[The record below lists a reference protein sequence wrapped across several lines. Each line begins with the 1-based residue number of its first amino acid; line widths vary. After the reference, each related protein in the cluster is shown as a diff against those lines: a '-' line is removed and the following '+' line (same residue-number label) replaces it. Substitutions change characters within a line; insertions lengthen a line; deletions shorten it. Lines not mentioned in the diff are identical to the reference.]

1 MTFAIFSSVEAE
13 TGVGKDVFK
22 AIVTLFGMS
31 NSTKHI
37 VTLVNVGDEMKV
49 KVYNAED
56 PETGG

>member
-31 NSTKHI
+31 NSTKDI

-49 KVYNAED
+49 KVYR
-56 PETGG
+56 